1 MSSARTPDP
10 FDEARDLDGKLPDGV
25 QPLGVPTDRSGHNA
39 FILSAAAV
47 VALLALIF
55 TLTWVVFH
63 QLTPANDQRSPITP
77 PTQGQPLTPTPTLN

>member
-25 QPLGVPTDRSGHNA
+25 QPLGVPTERSGHNA

-55 TLTWVVFH
+55 TLAWVVFH
-63 QLTPANDQRSPITP
+63 QLTPANDQQSPIPP
-77 PTQGQPLTPTPTLN
+77 PTQGQPLTPTLN